1 MKDRKSKRLATKA
14 TGSYRT
20 ARGIECEVEF
30 EDISFGGCRVDDM
43 PGRLRLGE
51 YVELTIGDAGPFRA
65 EVAWR
70 QSTRVGLEFT
80 RALPTHIL
88 AGLCEGELEELKA
101 PLTERQNER
110 QLGSQADQQPA
121 HHVPS
126 QTPMRRFV

>member
-1 MKDRKSKRLATKA
+1 MKDRKSQRLPTKA
-14 TGSYRT
+14 IGSYRT
-20 ARGIECEVEF
+20 ARGVACEVEF
-30 EDISFGGCRVDDM
+30 EDISFGGCRVDDI

-51 YVELTIGDAGPFRA
+51 YVELTIGEAGPFRA

-101 PLTERQNER
+101 PLIEQSAEKT
-110 QLGSQADQQPA
+110 AI
-121 HHVPS
+121 
-126 QTPMRRFV
+126 RRFI

>member
-1 MKDRKSKRLATKA
+1 MKDRKSTRLATKA

-20 ARGIECEVEF
+20 PRGIECEVEF
-30 EDISFGGCRVDDM
+30 EDISFGGCRVDDI

-51 YVELTIGDAGPFRA
+51 YVELTIGEAGPFRA

-101 PLTERQNER
+101 PLTERQT
-110 QLGSQADQQPA
+110 GSHTGHQTGHQA
-121 HHVPS
+121 PS
-126 QTPMRRFV
+126 QSPMRRFV